1 MHFDYFILFFQ
12 SNGGYMNSGSGL
24 SDAVFA
30 SSTSFSVNGLY
41 NIHVS
46 ICEFLYITMT
56 VCISI
61 F

>member
-46 ICEFLYITMT
+46 ITNSCMNSYILL
-56 VCISI
+56 
-61 F
+61 

>member
-46 ICEFLYITMT
+46 ITNSCMNSYILP
-56 VCISI
+56 
-61 F
+61 

>member
-1 MHFDYFILFFQ
+1 
-12 SNGGYMNSGSGL
+12 MNSGSGL

-46 ICEFLYITMT
+46 ITNSCMNSYILP
-56 VCISI
+56 
-61 F
+61 